1 MAFVYRSEIKPSYI
15 PKTENVGPGQYEYNQ
30 DSEQKSNLFPFNST
44 VQKCPNQNQL
54 TKGPGPGSYNLQGSF
69 ETQKVIF
76 SSDEQEIKILEMP
89 KPISV
94 FRSSTLRFKDDRQN
108 GPGPNYYFQEERKKF
123 YSVSQTNPKPKINVM
138 EQLVKDNKYIN
149 IPSIPSNYHLGYQE
163 NQESHLEQKNAINLS
178 QEVGPGSYDAKSI
191 FSNQKPRGVSWHKS
205 NSKQKHIDIE
215 NNIGPGY
222 YDIITNSQPM
232 YQMKP
237 TTSFSSKLSR
247 YSELKFLNPKNNCG
261 HIKKGLDNKSYSFH
275 LSTNSGTTARDSDLE
290 SEYSY
295 IEDATPGPGYYEN
308 ASIQQTISQ
317 SLKQSQIKGSI
328 RSRAKRFL
336 AKSNQIPGPG
346 SYKVDVVQH
355 KHQVI
360 QPPFLIGSRNRFDN
374 KLSETP
380 PPENYK
386 IINTM
391 EERLISKLVK
401 SPLGQFGTN
410 EHRFKDPKI
419 EVPGPGS
426 YEIMDD
432 DRRYK
437 NGLKG
442 TASFLNHNPKIQELI
457 IADRNPSPV
466 TYHVDQHTIEK
477 RIVKTEEDNP
487 KLAIY
492 KPPFGVGEERWKIKE
507 ESEEDDDEPIYM
519 NKSQINSINLFKK
532 RKKDQPPFLIKEER
546 FALSVPKKIQPGPS
560 DYADGTF
567 PNWNKRTFN
576 LLFAEI

>member
-1 MAFVYRSEIKPSYI
+1 MAFVFRSEVKPAYI
-15 PKTENVGPGQYEYNQ
+15 PKTENVGPGQYEHNQ
-30 DSEQKSNLFPFNST
+30 ESESKQNLYPFNST
-44 VQKCPNQNQL
+44 VQKSTNHNQI
-54 TKGPGPGSYNLQGSF
+54 TKGPGPGTYNLQGSF

-76 SSDEQEIKILEMP
+76 SSDEQEIKILEVP

-94 FRSSTLRFKDDRQN
+94 FRSSTLRFKEERQN
-108 GPGPNYYFQEERKKF
+108 GPGPNQYFIEERKKF
-123 YSVSQTNPKPKINVM
+123 YQANPKPKINVM
-138 EQLVKDNKYIN
+138 EQLVKENKYIS

-163 NQESHLEQKNAINLS
+163 NSESILEQNNPLNLS
-178 QEVGPGSYDAKSI
+178 QEVGPGSYDVKSS

-205 NSKQKHIDIE
+205 AQKQKYIDTE
-215 NNIGPGY
+215 NKVGPGY

-247 YSELKFLNPKNNCG
+247 QSELKFLNPKNNQG
-261 HIKKGLDNKSYSFH
+261 YIKKGLDNKSYSFH

-308 ASIQQTISQ
+308 ASTQQTISQ
-317 SLKQSQIKGSI
+317 NLKQSQIKGSI

-355 KHQVI
+355 KHQVT
-360 QPPFLIGSRNRFDN
+360 QPPFMIGRTRFDD
-374 KLSETP
+374 KISETP
-380 PPENYK
+380 PPGNYK
-386 IINTM
+386 VINTM
-391 EERLISKLVK
+391 EERLISRLVK
-401 SPLGQFGTN
+401 APLGQFGAN
-410 EHRFKDPKI
+410 DNRFKDSKM
-419 EVPGPGS
+419 EVPGPGT
-426 YEIMDD
+426 YEIMDEE
-432 DRRYK
+432 RRNKYK

-442 TASFLNHNPKIQELI
+442 TASFLSHIPKIQELI
-457 IADRNPSPV
+457 IADRNLSPV
-466 TYHVDQHTIEK
+466 SYQLDQHTIEK

-487 KLAIY
+487 KLAVV

-507 ESEEDDDEPIYM
+507 ESEEDDDDEPIYM

-532 RKKDQPPFLIKEER
+532 RKKDQPPFLTKEER
-546 FALSVPKKIQPGPS
+546 FAFSVPKDFQPGPS

-567 PNWNKRTFN
+567 PHWNKRTFN